1 MNYIYL
7 EKHTSNK
14 VQWVYI
20 EGASNNYIVSKTFK
34 LDTFIYK

>member
-1 MNYIYL
+1 MNYVYL

-14 VQWVYI
+14 VQRACI

-34 LDTFIYK
+34 PNAFIYK